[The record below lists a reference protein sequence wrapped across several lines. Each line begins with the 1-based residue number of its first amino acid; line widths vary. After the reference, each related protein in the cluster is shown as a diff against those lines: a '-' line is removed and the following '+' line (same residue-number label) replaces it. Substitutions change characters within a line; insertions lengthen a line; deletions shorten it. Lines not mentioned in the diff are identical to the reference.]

1 VAARKLPQ
9 SRRELCASP
18 RIRSQLSIRFSSYSA
33 ADATA
38 GTTRDGAVP
47 AGTGAAIAGAAAWA
61 GVVRSDGTAGA
72 DREFTALASSGQVA
86 TGLTSIGQ
94 VATGLAPTGQVV
106 TARVPTGQVAT
117 VPAPIGPVGIV
128 RMPTGRAATDLVE
141 AIGRAAIVE
150 AIEAI
155 GPAVVGDPTLT
166 QPSAALRRV
175 A

>member
-1 VAARKLPQ
+1 MAARKLPQ

-117 VPAPIGPVGIV
+117 V
-128 RMPTGRAATDLVE
+128 LVE

-166 QPSAALRRV
+166 QPSAALRRL